1 MRAVLLGRSN
11 SGFKSAKARGQYLA
25 AYEQLLAVA
34 PLADAIH
41 DVLTNFGSVRV
52 YQYGPASGAPVVLI
66 HGFFLTSAM
75 WANQVAGLTSDFT
88 VYAVDMPGQPGASVQ
103 TRAMLT
109 PADCGRCVDDVLA
122 GLGLEGVHLVG
133 HSYGGWVATHTAARF
148 PHRLAT
154 LTLIDPAST
163 VAWPSA
169 RFWAG
174 LAAASSRPRSVRAQR
189 AVAWMTGRPEPGSFV
204 GTLAG
209 LFLAGFAA
217 FAPPVGTPA
226 PLLINRR
233 VLRAVRVPVQVLLA
247 GNTVHD
253 STKGTQRI
261 LDVVPAW
268 RHQLW
273 PTASHALPAEV
284 PDEVNASIRQ
294 FVIDHCVD

>member
-1 MRAVLLGRSN
+1 MFGRSD
-11 SGFKSAKARGQYLA
+11 SGFKSAYDRRRYLA
-25 AYEQLLAVA
+25 AYEELLAVGPPA
-34 PLADAIH
+34 HAIH
-41 DVLTNFGSVRV
+41 DVSTKFGTVCV
-52 YQYGPASGAPVVLI
+52 YQHGPVNGIPVVLL

-88 VYAVDMPGQPGASVQ
+88 LYAVDMPGQPGASVQ

-109 PADCGRCVDDVLA
+109 PADCARCVDDVLA

-148 PHRLAT
+148 PARLAT
-154 LTLIDPAST
+154 LTLVDPAST

-174 LAAASSRPRSVRAQR
+174 LAAAISRPRSMRAQR
-189 AVAWMTGRPEPGSFV
+189 AVAWMTGSPEPGSFV

-217 FAPPVGTPA
+217 FVPPVGTPA
-226 PLLINRR
+226 PLLVNRR

-253 STKGTQRI
+253 STKGVRRI
-261 LDVVPAW
+261 SEVVPAW

-284 PDEVNASIRQ
+284 PDEVNASIRR
-294 FVIDHCVD
+294 FAIDHCTA